1 MSSRVTDV
9 HHRGLCLLTTAS
21 ACILVA
27 QSGQPRFLNNDMGI
41 FACSVVF
48 LAYIVHLIGCLE
60 ANLTF
65 AAVGMNMAMFA
76 HGFQLC
82 YYYYQPLPASAM
94 LPPIVLGALFL
105 PYAAASKCG
114 VFRVSTVTQSTET
127 ERECEDETK
136 GDFQDVELV

>member
-1 MSSRVTDV
+1 MPSRITDV
-9 HHRGLCLLTTAS
+9 HHRCLCLLTAAS

-27 QSGQPRFLNNDMGI
+27 QSAQPRFLNNDMGI
-41 FACSVVF
+41 FACGVVF

-60 ANLTF
+60 ANPTL

-76 HGFQLC
+76 HGFQLS

-105 PYAAASKCG
+105 PYAAANECG
-114 VFRVSTVTQSTET
+114 VLRLSTVTQSTET

-136 GDFQDVELV
+136 DEFRDVELV